1 MRWIIKA
8 WRIGTNI
15 ETWFKNKTKQ
25 DIRRHLFSRG
35 FIVEND
41 KKQIKDFE
49 GTNFSIGYETRESI
63 ISVEIESDNWRN
75 QPSKSPFPPI
85 VFLIEDYFKIESL
98 FWFYLETLNETEILL
113 IKNNNRSIEPLKI
126 ISRIKEVN
134 FDQNF
139 KKPTLELLSNSASFN
154 IDFYSGTRSTFHDH
168 INFWI
173 SFLGWVSQSE
183 FEYTNL
189 NYILTVKKFHPDNG
203 SCIPVEIDQINNEIN
218 YSNAEIEWFNEDQ
231 IQEIYLMRKNFDDRV
246 ILFLFEEKYLIYH
259 CWTNE

>member
-8 WRIGTNI
+8 WRIGANI
-15 ETWFKNKTKQ
+15 EAWLKIKTEGE
-25 DIRRHLFSRG
+25 IRRHLWSRG
-35 FIVEND
+35 FIIENY
-41 KKQIKDFE
+41 KKEIEDFS
-49 GTNFSIGYETRESI
+49 GINFSIDCETIESI
-63 ISVEIESDNWRN
+63 ISIEIKSDNWKKQTN
-75 QPSKSPFPPI
+75 KSPLPAI

-98 FWFYLETLNETEILL
+98 FWFYLETLNETEILS

-126 ISRIKEVN
+126 ISRIKELS

-154 IDFYSGTRSTFHDH
+154 IDFYSGTRSTFQDH
-168 INFWI
+168 IDFWI

-203 SCIPVEIDQINNEIN
+203 SCIPVRIDQINNEIN
-218 YSNAEIEWFNEDQ
+218 YSNSKIEWFNENQ
-231 IQEIYLMRKNFDDRV
+231 IQEIYLMRKSFDNKV

-259 CWTNE
+259 CWTDE